1 MKVSHVSAFFGRA
14 ARWFALAAVT
24 LGVGA
29 VPLLAQGTGKIEG
42 RVRDQAGAPIVNAQ
56 VIIVGTAFNAQTNPQ
71 GYYFINNVPAGGYS
85 VRAAF
90 IGYKATQVDGVRV
103 LGGQT
108 GTVDI
113 QLEQTPVEIQEI
125 TVVTQTQPLVPRD
138 EVTSKQRIDGVF
150 TDNLPVD
157 RLNSVLALMPGVV
170 ASPTNNT
177 LSIRGGR
184 TDEAATY
191 VDGVPVSPGFR
202 GFGFAT
208 SAGTEIAVG
217 TNALEEASVTTGSS
231 SAEFGNAQSGIVAV
245 QTRAG
250 GAEYT
255 GNFGYETDEPFG
267 VANSYGFNRFQG
279 SVGGPLWQNLS
290 FFVSGALEG
299 QRSVVTGFDAQ
310 DSPLF
315 VQAGVDTVVA
325 VPSALGDPTADTTMV
340 PVFNHAAYRGDCD
353 DFAGSA
359 NEDIANNYGL
369 DCQGIRTP
377 YSARTT
383 YNLQS
388 KLNYTYGTGSRIS
401 LTGLA
406 SQFQGRTFVQN
417 RALIGQTLTYGNLYN
432 PDGLLAFRN
441 WSRNVTLNW
450 TQNLSKSA
458 ERALALETYV
468 SYQQDNTLSGPMT
481 RESELD
487 TRDPFGGFMI
497 GPIDHLFDFGNFPIN
512 DELIQ
517 NFRLN
522 TAGSRR
528 TPLDL
533 ENRPQYAAV
542 DAFRNNA
549 YGLYNRGSDGGDLQF
564 FESGI
569 AGLTNT
575 RLNMYKEERYIGK
588 ANLDWQVDRFNRVK
602 LGGEFTRYNISAY
615 SHFLDDQIFAEAYI
629 EKPVRWN
636 AFVED
641 RLDLGDVVLVGGL
654 RYDWFH
660 SRASRP
666 ATFPVISSHPVFVEE
681 GPDAFFSDPTLWKED
696 ESHDYISPHVQVS
709 FPVTERTNFRLSY
722 AHQVQV
728 PDFALVFNS
737 INTDVN
743 LSNTNT
749 VFGSDLDFGK
759 TITFEFGIRHAFS
772 DDMVLDLAAYN
783 KDNLSNAAGRLVS
796 LLDPTAGSN
805 ANVRMIT
812 NADFG
817 NTRGIDVRLDRRFGN
832 LFNGTLAYTF
842 QDAKNTGSDPES
854 YIDFGSRVLN
864 NLSGG
869 NQPPPQAILPTDFSR
884 PHTLAAAAA
893 LNFPN
898 DWQEGSAVGS
908 ILENVGLFA
917 TFRYASGTPY
927 TRCNPGSTDQDVLSG
942 DNCDRDFPEGLN
954 GSRLPAFRQ
963 VNLKLTKGFGIGGLD
978 ITAYLDARNVLNF
991 RNIIQVFTQTDDIV
1005 NQAEVAAERAGNIED
1020 NRDEAVRSGVD
1031 IDENG
1036 TIDLSFGGIDDPRQ
1050 GCGTWVTQDGLPAAP
1065 NCVYLIRAE
1074 ERWGNG
1080 DHQFTVDEQNA
1091 ASDALYNTIRG
1102 THNFTGEPR
1111 RMRVGFELNF

>member
-1 MKVSHVSAFFGRA
+1 
-14 ARWFALAAVT
+14 
-24 LGVGA
+24 
-29 VPLLAQGTGKIEG
+29 
-42 RVRDQAGAPIVNAQ
+42 
-56 VIIVGTAFNAQTNPQ
+56 
-71 GYYFINNVPAGGYS
+71 
-85 VRAAF
+85 
-90 IGYKATQVDGVRV
+90 
-103 LGGQT
+103 
-108 GTVDI
+108 
-113 QLEQTPVEIQEI
+113 
-125 TVVTQTQPLVPRD
+125 
-138 EVTSKQRIDGVF
+138 
-150 TDNLPVD
+150 
-157 RLNSVLALMPGVV
+157 
-170 ASPTNNT
+170 
-177 LSIRGGR
+177 
-184 TDEAATY
+184 
-191 VDGVPVSPGFR
+191 
-202 GFGFAT
+202 
-208 SAGTEIAVG
+208 
-217 TNALEEASVTTGSS
+217 
-231 SAEFGNAQSGIVAV
+231 
-245 QTRAG
+245 
-250 GAEYT
+250 
-255 GNFGYETDEPFG
+255 
-267 VANSYGFNRFQG
+267 
-279 SVGGPLWQNLS
+279 
-290 FFVSGALEG
+290 
-299 QRSVVTGFDAQ
+299 
-310 DSPLF
+310 
-315 VQAGVDTVVA
+315 
-325 VPSALGDPTADTTMV
+325 
-340 PVFNHAAYRGDCD
+340 
-353 DFAGSA
+353 
-359 NEDIANNYGL
+359 
-369 DCQGIRTP
+369 
-377 YSARTT
+377 
-383 YNLQS
+383 
-388 KLNYTYGTGSRIS
+388 
-401 LTGLA
+401 
-406 SQFQGRTFVQN
+406 
-417 RALIGQTLTYGNLYN
+417 
-432 PDGLLAFRN
+432 
-441 WSRNVTLNW
+441 
-450 TQNLSKSA
+450 
-458 ERALALETYV
+458 
-468 SYQQDNTLSGPMT
+468 MT

-528 TPLDL
+528 SPLDL

-805 ANVRMIT
+805 ANIRMIT

-817 NTRGIDVRLDRRFGN
+817 NTRGVDVRLDRRFGN

-898 DWQEGSAVGS
+898 DWQEGSAMGS

-978 ITAYLDARNVLNF
+978 VTAYLDARNVLNF

-1050 GCGTWVTQDGLPAAP
+1050 GCSTWVTQDGLPAAP

-1102 THNFTGEPR
+1102 TQNFTGEPR

>member
-1 MKVSHVSAFFGRA
+1 MKVSHVSAFGRA
-14 ARWFALAAVT
+14 ARIIALAAVT
-24 LGVGA
+24 LCTGA
-29 VPLLAQGTGKIEG
+29 TALLGQGSTGKIEG
-42 RVRDQAGAPIVNAQ
+42 RVRDQAGAPIANAQ

-71 GYYFINNVPAGGYS
+71 GYYFVNNVPAGTIS

-90 IGYKATQVDGVRV
+90 IGYKSTQVDGVKV
-103 LGGQT
+103 LAGQT

-113 QLEQTPVEIQEI
+113 QLEQTAVEIQEI

-157 RLNSVLALMPGVV
+157 RLNNVLALQPGVV
-170 ASPTNNT
+170 ASPTSNT

-184 TDEAATY
+184 TDEAVTY

-208 SAGTEIAVG
+208 SAGTQIAVG
-217 TNALEEASVTTGSS
+217 TNGLEEASVTTGSS
-231 SAEFGNAQSGIVAV
+231 SAEFGNAQSGIISV
-245 QTRAG
+245 QTRGG

-255 GNFGYETDEPFG
+255 GNFGFETDEPFG
-267 VANSYGFNRFQG
+267 VSSGYGFNRFQG
-279 SVGGPLWQNLS
+279 SIGGPIRGNLG
-290 FFVSGALEG
+290 FFVSAALEG
-299 QRSVVTGFDAQ
+299 QASVATGFDA
-310 DSPLF
+310 DKSPMF
-315 VQAGVDTVVA
+315 VQAGIDTVVA
-325 VPSALGDPTADTTMV
+325 VPSAVGDPTADTTQV
-340 PVFNHAAYRGDCD
+340 PVFNHAVFRGNCD
-353 DFAGSA
+353 DFSSSA
-359 NEDIANNYGL
+359 NPDIANNYGL

-377 YSARTT
+377 YSPRTT
-383 YNLQS
+383 YNLQG

-417 RALIGQTLTYGNLYN
+417 RALIGQVLTYGNLYN
-432 PDGLLAFRN
+432 PDGLLGFRN
-441 WSRNVTLNW
+441 WSRNLTLSW

-458 ERALALETYV
+458 ERALALETYL

-481 RESELD
+481 RQGELD
-487 TRDPFGGFMI
+487 SRDPFGGFLI
-497 GPIDHLFDFGNFPIN
+497 APIDHLWNFDNFPIDN
-512 DELIQ
+512 RLIN

-522 TAGSRR
+522 VAGSRR

-533 ENRPQYAAV
+533 ENRAQYAAV

-549 YGLYNRGSDGGDLQF
+549 YAAYNRGSDGGDLQF

-569 AGLTNT
+569 GGLTNT
-575 RLNMYKEERYIGK
+575 RLNMYKEDRYIGK

-602 LGGEFTRYNISAY
+602 LGGEFTRYGIKAY
-615 SHFLDDQIFAEAYI
+615 SHFLDDQIFAEAYSERPI
-629 EKPVRWN
+629 RWN

-654 RYDWFH
+654 RYDYYN
-660 SRASRP
+660 SRAFRP
-666 ATFPVISSHPVFVEE
+666 TFPAISSHPVFVEQGAE
-681 GPDAFFSDPTLWKED
+681 AFFSDPTLWKKD

-709 FPVTERTNFRLSY
+709 FPVTDRTNFRLSY

-772 DDMVLDLAAYN
+772 DDMVLDIAAYN

-796 LLDPTAGSN
+796 QLDPTSGQN
-805 ANVRMIT
+805 TNIKTTT

-817 NTRGIDVRLDRRFGN
+817 NTRGIDLRLDRRFGN

-842 QDAKNTGSDPES
+842 QDAKNTGSDPET

-864 NLSGG
+864 ALAGG
-869 NQPPPQAILPTDFSR
+869 LQPPPQAILPTDFSR
-884 PHTLAAAAA
+884 PHTLAAAAS
-893 LNFPN
+893 LSFPR
-898 DWQEGSAVGS
+898 DWQEGTAIGS
-908 ILENVGLFA
+908 ILRDAGVFA

-927 TRCNPGSTDQDVLSG
+927 TRCNPGIEDMGIVSG
-942 DNCDRDFPEGLN
+942 DNCDREFPEGLN
-954 GSRLPAFRQ
+954 GSRLPAFR
-963 VNLKLTKGFGIGGLD
+963 VLDLRLTKGFALGGMDL
-978 ITAYLDARNVLNF
+978 TAYLDARNVLNF

-1005 NQAEVAAERAGNIED
+1005 NEFERENQFAGNLED
-1020 NRDEAVRSGVD
+1020 NLNEAERSGVPVD
-1031 IDENG
+1031 GDN

-1050 GCGTWVTQDGLPAAP
+1050 GCGNWVTEDGDPAAP

-1080 DHQFTVDEQNA
+1080 DHLFTEDEQRA

-1102 THNFTGEPR
+1102 TQNFTGEPR

>member
-1 MKVSHVSAFFGRA
+1 
-14 ARWFALAAVT
+14 
-24 LGVGA
+24 
-29 VPLLAQGTGKIEG
+29 
-42 RVRDQAGAPIVNAQ
+42 
-56 VIIVGTAFNAQTNPQ
+56 
-71 GYYFINNVPAGGYS
+71 
-85 VRAAF
+85 
-90 IGYKATQVDGVRV
+90 
-103 LGGQT
+103 
-108 GTVDI
+108 
-113 QLEQTPVEIQEI
+113 
-125 TVVTQTQPLVPRD
+125 
-138 EVTSKQRIDGVF
+138 
-150 TDNLPVD
+150 
-157 RLNSVLALMPGVV
+157 
-170 ASPTNNT
+170 
-177 LSIRGGR
+177 
-184 TDEAATY
+184 
-191 VDGVPVSPGFR
+191 
-202 GFGFAT
+202 
-208 SAGTEIAVG
+208 
-217 TNALEEASVTTGSS
+217 
-231 SAEFGNAQSGIVAV
+231 
-245 QTRAG
+245 
-250 GAEYT
+250 
-255 GNFGYETDEPFG
+255 
-267 VANSYGFNRFQG
+267 
-279 SVGGPLWQNLS
+279 
-290 FFVSGALEG
+290 
-299 QRSVVTGFDAQ
+299 
-310 DSPLF
+310 
-315 VQAGVDTVVA
+315 
-325 VPSALGDPTADTTMV
+325 
-340 PVFNHAAYRGDCD
+340 
-353 DFAGSA
+353 
-359 NEDIANNYGL
+359 
-369 DCQGIRTP
+369 
-377 YSARTT
+377 
-383 YNLQS
+383 
-388 KLNYTYGTGSRIS
+388 
-401 LTGLA
+401 
-406 SQFQGRTFVQN
+406 
-417 RALIGQTLTYGNLYN
+417 
-432 PDGLLAFRN
+432 
-441 WSRNVTLNW
+441 
-450 TQNLSKSA
+450 
-458 ERALALETYV
+458 
-468 SYQQDNTLSGPMT
+468 
-481 RESELD
+481 
-487 TRDPFGGFMI
+487 
-497 GPIDHLFDFGNFPIN
+497 
-512 DELIQ
+512 
-517 NFRLN
+517 
-522 TAGSRR
+522 
-528 TPLDL
+528 
-533 ENRPQYAAV
+533 
-542 DAFRNNA
+542 
-549 YGLYNRGSDGGDLQF
+549 
-564 FESGI
+564 
-569 AGLTNT
+569 
-575 RLNMYKEERYIGK
+575 MYKEERYIGK

-666 ATFPVISSHPVFVEE
+666 AAFPVISSHPVFVNE

-796 LLDPTAGSN
+796 LLDVTSGSN
-805 ANVRMIT
+805 SDIRMIT

-817 NTRGIDVRLDRRFGN
+817 NTRGVDVRLDRRFGN

-842 QDAKNTGSDPES
+842 QDAKNTGSDPET

-898 DWQEGSAVGS
+898 DWQEGSAMGS

-963 VNLKLTKGFGIGGLD
+963 LNLKLTKGFGIGGLD
-978 ITAYLDARNVLNF
+978 VTAYLDARNVLNF

-1005 NQAEVAAERAGNIED
+1005 NGAELAGERAGNIED

-1031 IDENG
+1031 IDANG

-1080 DHQFTVDEQNA
+1080 DHQFTVAEQNA

>member
-1 MKVSHVSAFFGRA
+1 MKVSHVSAFRRA
-14 ARWFALAAVT
+14 ARILALAAVT
-24 LGVGA
+24 LGAGA
-29 VPLLAQGTGKIEG
+29 VPLLAQATGKLEG

-56 VIIVGTAFNAQTNPQ
+56 VMIVGTAFNAETNPQ
-71 GYYFINNVPAGGYS
+71 GYYFINNVPAGTYS
-85 VRAAF
+85 VRSAF
-90 IGYKATQVDGVRV
+90 IGYKSTQVDGVRV

-113 QLEQTPVEIQEI
+113 QLEQTPVEIEEI

-157 RLNSVLALMPGVV
+157 RLNNVLALQPGVV
-170 ASPTNNT
+170 ASPTTNT

-184 TDEAATY
+184 TDEAVTY
-191 VDGVPVSPGFR
+191 IDGVPVSPGFR

-208 SAGTEIAVG
+208 SAGTEIALAP
-217 TNALEEASVTTGSS
+217 NSLEEASVTTGSS
-231 SAEFGNAQSGIVAV
+231 SAEFGNAQSGIISV
-245 QTRAG
+245 QTRGG
-250 GAEYT
+250 GAQYT
-255 GNFGYETDEPFG
+255 GSFGYETDEPFG
-267 VANSYGFNRFQG
+267 TTGGYGLNRFQG
-279 SVGGPLWQNLS
+279 SFGGPIWQNLG
-290 FFVSGALEG
+290 FFVSAGLEG
-299 QRSVVTGFDAQ
+299 QRAIAVGFDAE
-310 DSPLF
+310 DSPMF
-315 VQAGVDTVVA
+315 VQAGIDTVVA
-325 VPSALGDPTADTTMV
+325 VPSDTTPTADITMV
-340 PVFNHAAYRGDCD
+340 PVYNYAAYRGDCD
-353 DFAGSA
+353 DFASSP
-359 NEDIANNYGL
+359 NEEIANNYGL

-383 YNLQS
+383 YNLQG

-417 RALIGQTLTYGNLYN
+417 RALIGQVLTYGNLYN

-441 WSRNVTLNW
+441 WSRNLTLNW

-458 ERALALETYV
+458 ERALALETYL
-468 SYQQDNTLSGPMT
+468 SYQKDNTLSGPMT
-481 RESELD
+481 RESELS
-487 TRDPFGGFMI
+487 TRDPFGGFLI
-497 GPIDHLFDFGNFPIN
+497 GPIDHLFDFENFPIN
-512 DELIQ
+512 EELIE

-522 TAGSRR
+522 TAGTRR
-528 TPLDL
+528 APLDL

-575 RLNMYKEERYIGK
+575 RLNMYQEDRYLGK
-588 ANLDWQVDRFNRVK
+588 ANLDWQVDRYNRLK
-602 LGGEFTRYNISAY
+602 IGGEFTRYTIKAY
-615 SHFLDDQIFAEAYI
+615 SHFLDDQIFSEAYI
-629 EKPVRWN
+629 EKPIRWN
-636 AFVED
+636 AFIED
-641 RLDLGDVVLVGGL
+641 RLDLGDVVLVGGV
-654 RYDWFH
+654 RYDWYD

-666 ATFPVISSHPVFVEE
+666 AGFPAISTHPIFVNF
-681 GPDAFFSDPTLWKED
+681 GPDSFFNDPTVWKRD
-696 ESHDYISPHVQVS
+696 ESHDYLSPHVQVS
-709 FPVTERTNFRLSY
+709 FPVTDRTNFRLSY

-728 PDFALVFNS
+728 PDFALVYNS

-743 LSNTNT
+743 LSNTNGVYGT
-749 VFGSDLDFGK
+749 DLDFGK

-796 LLDPTAGSN
+796 VLDPTAGAGATN
-805 ANVRMIT
+805 NIRFIT

-842 QDAKNTGSDPES
+842 QDAKNTGSDPET

-864 NLSGG
+864 ALSGG

-884 PHTLAAAAA
+884 PHTLAAAAS
-893 LNFPN
+893 LSFPE
-898 DWQEGSAVGS
+898 DWNEGTTVGS
-908 ILENVGLFA
+908 ILQSVGLFA

-927 TRCNPGSTDQDVLSG
+927 TRCNPGNTDQDVLSG
-942 DNCDRDFPEGLN
+942 DNCDREFPEGLN

-963 VNLKLTKGFGIGGLD
+963 LNLRLTKGFAIGGVDL
-978 ITAYLDARNVLNF
+978 TAYLDARNVLNF

-1005 NQAEVAAERAGNIED
+1005 NADEADNEFLSNQED
-1020 NRDEAVRSGVD
+1020 NLDEAERSGVPV
-1031 IDENG
+1031 DEDG
-1036 TIDLSFGGIDDPRQ
+1036 TIDLTFGGLADPRA
-1050 GCGTWVTQDGLPAAP
+1050 GCGSWVTQDGLPGAP
-1065 NCVYLIRAE
+1065 NCIYLIRAE

-1080 DHQFTVDEQNA
+1080 DHMYTAAEQRR

-1111 RMRVGFELNF
+1111 RMRVGMELNF